1 MKNKIRFSFIL
12 LLSIVLTVQIVCAKS
27 IEVEGSA
34 IIVDGAVNKARLD
47 AIQNAIRQ
55 AVLQN
60 SAQITT
66 ASIVSENIMIMD
78 STKIRSS
85 GKVTNVV
92 VVDEWRNEDE
102 IHVLIRATVFDNK
115 QQTTRSKGYR
125 RKLAVVQFHVAD
137 RRDIEDLQNIEIEYP
152 RRLLRR
158 IEEGGGIL
166 GVDATNYVLDSRTS
180 NLDFDAGHPG
190 KETIVNLA
198 STLGVQFIVSGIIRD
213 MTVVDSFINSYRALS
228 LELQVYDGLSG
239 ALLSRTSINKKVHT
253 GRNDNDTV
261 FGSREFFETI
271 FGKVI
276 HKVLSKQVASVQS
289 AIFRL
294 PVTVRVVRS
303 EGKKVY
309 FDAGALSLVHVGDM
323 LMAYKVANTPLVKKA
338 NLQEYGFAERPVA
351 TVTVKKI
358 QPLFSMG
365 ELETDKISLQP
376 GDLLRF
382 GW

>member
-1 MKNKIRFSFIL
+1 MKNQILFSFL
-12 LLSIVLTVQIVCAKS
+12 LLFSIVLPVQIVCAKS

-66 ASIVSENIMIMD
+66 ASIISEHVMIMD

-102 IHVLIRATVFDNK
+102 IHVLIRANILDTK
-115 QQTTRSKGYR
+115 QRTTRSKGYR

-137 RRDIEDLQNIEIEYP
+137 RRDIEDLNNIEIEYP

-166 GVDATNYVLDSRTS
+166 GLDATNYVLDSRAS

-190 KETIVNLA
+190 KTTIVNLA
-198 STLGVQFIVSGIIRD
+198 LTLGVQFIVSGIIRD
-213 MTVVDSFINSYRALS
+213 MTVVDSFFNSYRALS

-239 ALLSRTSINKKVHT
+239 ALLSRTSINKKVNA
-253 GRNDNDTV
+253 GRNDNDTI
-261 FGSREFFETI
+261 FGSREFFETT
-271 FGKVI
+271 FGKEI

-323 LMAYKVANTPLVKKA
+323 LMAYKVDSTPLVKKA

-358 QPLFSMG
+358 QPLFAMG
-365 ELETDKISLQP
+365 ELETDKITLQP